1 MFSSFKSS
9 VLHEAIIKGD
19 VESVR
24 KLMNDHVL
32 KRELNQWGYTP
43 FEMAQLLGFK
53 EIADLLCRPHRME
66 ILVQL
71 KGAEQPRS
79 ISIQEVEKI
88 FHFSYHSHL
97 LFRSIREF
105 KRTINA
111 CPYLLKWG
119 KFGEE
124 NRLLGREMREKLSR
138 GAQAKVSLRWID
150 PIFGYGLFCEENLE
164 EGLYIGEY
172 SGLIRSV
179 NRLICNIN
187 DYCFHYPT
195 RFFSLWP
202 YLVVDSE
209 KEGNLLRFLNHSD
222 EPNLRPVCLVDR
234 GLLHLCFFANRE
246 IAKGEELTFNYG
258 NDYWR
263 TREKS

>member
-1 MFSSFKSS
+1 MSSSFKSPP
-9 VLHEAIIKGD
+9 LHEAIIKGD
-19 VESVR
+19 IDSVR
-24 KLMNDHVL
+24 ELMQDHRL
-32 KRELNQWGYTP
+32 RRELNHWGYTP
-43 FEMAQLLGFK
+43 FEMACFLGRD
-53 EIADLLCRPHRME
+53 EIADLLCRPHQVE

-71 KGAEQPRS
+71 KGAQELQLLP
-79 ISIQEVEKI
+79 IQEMEKL
-88 FHFSYHSHL
+88 FHFTYRPHL
-97 LFRSIREF
+97 LFRSMREF
-105 KRTINA
+105 TRTINA
-111 CPYLLKWG
+111 CPYLLKLG

-124 NRLLGREMREKLSR
+124 NRLLGREMRDNLSR
-138 GAQAKVSLRWID
+138 GAQAKVSVRWID
-150 PIFGYGLFCEENLE
+150 PTFGYGLFCEENLE
-164 EGLYIGEY
+164 EGFYIGEY
-172 SGLIRSV
+172 SGLIRPV

-202 YLVVDSE
+202 YLVIDSE
-209 KEGNLLRFLNHSD
+209 KEGNLMRFLNHSD

-246 IAKGEELTFNYG
+246 IAKEEELTFNYG